1 MRVVLIASA
10 PPPAL
15 GLSAAL
21 ARMGHDV
28 PALVAF
34 RGPEGRY
41 GPGYPVSLHQAA
53 PDGDLMFVRSG
64 GRLGPLLHAY
74 EPDIALCA
82 SFPARIPDDALA
94 APRHGIINMHPGLL
108 PRYRGPNPLGWS
120 IRNGD
125 PELGLTVHR
134 MTSELDAGPIYA
146 QAAVPIADHE
156 DPALDGIE
164 RFNELASGL
173 LAEAL
178 ARVQAGEPGDEQ
190 DESVAGYAGIF
201 EPAYVEV
208 DWSNDARYIH
218 NQTRAWKMSPPVDG
232 RRGPLAQLD
241 GRRVRL
247 VRTSLDGERGGTRI
261 ECGDG
266 PLWVLDSEPVAAAV
280 A

>member
-15 GLSAAL
+15 GLSATL

-28 PALVAF
+28 DALVAF

-41 GPGYPVSLHQAA
+41 GPGYPVALHQAA
-53 PDGDLMFVRSG
+53 PDGDLLFVRSG
-64 GRLGPLLHAY
+64 VRLGPLLRAY
-74 EPDIALCA
+74 EPDIAICA
-82 SFPARIPDDALA
+82 SFPALIPDDALGV
-94 APRHGIINMHPGLL
+94 PRYGIINMHPGLL
-108 PRYRGPNPLGWS
+108 PRYRGPNPMGWS

-134 MTSELDAGPIYA
+134 MTSEFDAGPIYA
-146 QAAVPIADHE
+146 QAAVPIADDE
-156 DPALDGIE
+156 DPALDGME
-164 RFNELASGL
+164 RFEALAEAL

-178 ARVQAGEPGDEQ
+178 ARVKAGEPGDRQ
-190 DESVAGYAGIF
+190 DESLAGYAGVF
-201 EPAYVEV
+201 EPAYLEV
-208 DWSNDARYIH
+208 DWSHDARYIH
-218 NQTRAWKMSPPVDG
+218 NQTRAWKLSPPVGG
-232 RRGPLAQLD
+232 RRGPLAELD

-247 VRTSLDGERGGTRI
+247 LRTSLDDGQGGTRVD
-261 ECGDG
+261 CGDG